1 MSRNR
6 RRQPPPAAT
15 AFVGASVAPARV
27 GAVDAAR
34 GFAILLMVGYHF
46 CFDLRVF
53 RLTAADFEH
62 DPFWLGLRAF
72 ILSSFLAL
80 VGVSLVLADRPGAA
94 VAPFARRLA
103 LIAACAVAVSI
114 ASAAAFPKSF
124 IYFGVLHCIV
134 VASLLARP
142 LRHAPRLAIV
152 LGLLVIGAGTTW
164 SHPAFDARTLSW
176 IGFGTTKPN
185 TVDYVPLFP
194 WAGVTML
201 GTGVAG
207 IIGRN
212 VLQARLSRL
221 RSPRWLEWMGRHS
234 LAIYMIH
241 QPVLMGILWLATSA

>member
-1 MSRNR
+1 VSRKR
-6 RRQPPPAAT
+6 RLQSPVAAT
-15 AFVGASVAPARV
+15 AFGGASTAPARL
-27 GAVDAAR
+27 GAIDAAR
-34 GFAILLMVGYHF
+34 GVAIMLMVGYHF

-53 RLTAADFEH
+53 RLAAADFEH

-80 VGVSLVLADRPGAA
+80 VGVSLVLADRPGTT
-94 VAPFARRLA
+94 VAPFVRRLA

-114 ASAAAFPKSF
+114 ASAVAFPQSF
-124 IYFGVLHCIV
+124 IYFGVLHCIAA
-134 VASLLARP
+134 ASLLARP
-142 LRHAPRLAIV
+142 LRRAPRLAIA
-152 LGLLVIGAGTTW
+152 LGLLVIGAGAIW
-164 SHPAFDARTLSW
+164 SHPAFDARALSW

-185 TVDYVPLFP
+185 TVDYVPIFP
-194 WAGVTML
+194 WAGVTLL

-207 IIGRN
+207 VVGRGL
-212 VLQARLSRL
+212 LQARLSRL